1 MQIIQNIR
9 DKGAAIVIGV
19 IALSLIGFILM
30 DANLGSSRSG
40 ANRNETLGTINGV
53 DVENEVFAS
62 KVKQIEEQYG
72 GRASGAQVYQ
82 IRQSAWDQMV
92 AETVLGTEFDK
103 LGLIFSPKELTSII
117 FSEDAPQQLKQ
128 AFTNKENGQYDLA
141 KVADWWKNQAKKAKG
156 EQKDALVSQI
166 VDPLVLQTLYTKY
179 SSLIAASGYYP
190 TWMKDKEATEN
201 NTFANIS
208 YVAVPYTVIN
218 DSTVKVTDE
227 DILTYVKDKKE
238 QYKQD
243 GGRQISYVSFS
254 ASPNGAD
261 SLAALKS
268 VTDLKPAF
276 TADSNATVF
285 VTKNTSSKSFNDV
298 FVPKAKVQGV
308 QKDTLISLATNE
320 VFGPYLEGKEYIL
333 AKKIA
338 TRLLP
343 DSIKCR
349 HILIGTVNR
358 ETGETTLDSGIAHKR
373 IDSIAALIAGG
384 ANFDSLEAKFST
396 DMAAHKD
403 KGVMTF
409 DEATMQNKQQ
419 FAPEFGEFLLNEKGE
434 NRKVVKTNFGWHYIE
449 ILDRKNPTP
458 AFKIAYFAKEI
469 VTSPETESVASGKA
483 NKLSG
488 EARNGKAFDEYVV
501 KNKLENNKF
510 EASSIVKENDYQLGG
525 LQDARQLVKWAFE
538 AKEGDVSEPMNI
550 QNQYVVAM
558 VKKIVPEG
566 LPDATSLRPLVETL
580 VRNKKK
586 ADQIKTKLTATPTL
600 ETAAAAYT
608 VQIQNAGADSTLTFG
623 AQIIN
628 GLGQEPKVIGASF
641 NKAYQAKASEP
652 IAGNSGVYVIKV
664 NGTAVKA
671 TQTAEEIAKKT
682 EERAK
687 NLSQQMGSGFFES
700 LRKQAVIKDKRSK
713 IY

>member
-30 DANLGSSRSG
+30 DANLGSNRSG
-40 ANRNETLGTINGV
+40 ASGNASLGTVNGEDV
-53 DVENEVFAS
+53 DNEVFAA
-62 KVKQIEEQYG
+62 KVKQIEDQYG
-72 GRASGAQVYQ
+72 GRVSGAQTYQ
-82 IRQSAWDQMV
+82 IRQGAWDQIV
-92 AETVLGTEFDK
+92 AEKVLTSEFDK
-103 LGLIFSPKELTSII
+103 LGLQFSPKELVSII

-128 AFTNKENGQYDLA
+128 AFTDKETGKYDLA
-141 KVADWWKNQAKKAKG
+141 KVGDWWKNQAKKAKG

-190 TWMKDKEATEN
+190 TWMKEKENTEN
-201 NTFANIS
+201 NTFANIA

-227 DILTYVKDKKE
+227 DVLNYIKDKKE

-243 GGRQISYVSFS
+243 GGRQISYIAFS
-254 ASPNGAD
+254 ANPNGSDTTKTLEAV
-261 SLAALKS
+261 AALKEN
-268 VTDLKPAF
+268 F
-276 TADSNATVF
+276 IADSNTAVF
-285 VTKNTSSKSFNDV
+285 ITRNTSSRNFNDV
-298 FVPKAKVQGV
+298 FVPKAKLQGA
-308 QKDTLISLATNE
+308 QKDTLTSLAVNG
-320 VFGPYLEGKEYIL
+320 VFGPYLDGKEYVM
-333 AKKIA
+333 AKKLA

-343 DSIKCR
+343 DSVKCR

-358 ETGETTLDSGIAHKR
+358 ETGETTLDSAIAHKR
-373 IDSIAALIAGG
+373 IDSIAALIANG

-409 DEATMQNKQQ
+409 DEATMQNKAQ

-434 NRKVVKTNFGWHYIE
+434 NKKVVKTNFGWHYIE

-458 AFKIAYFAKEI
+458 AYKIAYFSKEI
-469 VTSPETESVASGKA
+469 VASPETENTANSKA

-488 EARNGKAFDEYVV
+488 EARSLKAVEEYVA
-501 KNKLENNKF
+501 KNNLQSNKVDVPT
-510 EASSIVKENDYQLGG
+510 IVKENDYQIGG
-525 LQDARQLVKWAFE
+525 LQDARQLIKWAFE
-538 AKEGDVSEPMNI
+538 AKEGDVSEPFNI
-550 QNQYVVAM
+550 QDQYVVA
-558 VKKIVPEG
+558 VVSKIVPEG
-566 LPDATSLRPLVETL
+566 LPDAKTARPMVETL

-586 ADQIKTKLTATPTL
+586 ADVIKTKLTANPTL

-608 VQIQNAGADSTLTFG
+608 VQIQNAGADSTLTFA

-628 GLGQEPKVIGASF
+628 GLGQEPKVIGAAF
-641 NKAYQAKASEP
+641 NKTYQTKVSEP
-652 IAGNSGVYVIKV
+652 IAGNAGVYVIKV
-664 NGTAVKA
+664 SSTATKPA
-671 TQTAEEIAKKT
+671 ASAEEIANKAVERSKT
-682 EERAK
+682 
-687 NLSQQMGSGFFES
+687 LSQQISSGFFES
-700 LRKQAVIKDKRSK
+700 LRKQATIKDKRSK

>member
-30 DANLGSSRSG
+30 DANLGSNRSG
-40 ANRNETLGTINGV
+40 ASANASLGTVNGEEV
-53 DVENEVFAS
+53 DNDVFAA
-62 KVKQIEEQYG
+62 KVKQIEDQYG
-72 GRASGAQVYQ
+72 GRVSGAQTYQ
-82 IRQSAWDQMV
+82 IRQGAWDQIV
-92 AETVLGTEFDK
+92 AEKVLTGEFDK
-103 LGLIFSPKELTSII
+103 LGLQFSPKELTNII

-128 AFTNKENGQYDLA
+128 AFTDKETGKYDLT

-190 TWMKDKEATEN
+190 TWMKEKENTEN
-201 NTFANIS
+201 NTFANIA

-227 DILTYVKDKKE
+227 DVINYIKDKKE

-243 GGRQISYVSFS
+243 GGRQISYIAFS
-254 ASPNGAD
+254 ANPNGAD
-261 SLAALKS
+261 SIKTLETVAALKDNFI
-268 VTDLKPAF
+268 T
-276 TADSNATVF
+276 DSNTAVF
-285 VTKNTSSKSFNDV
+285 ITRNTSSRNYNDV
-298 FVPKAKVQGV
+298 FVPKAKLQGV
-308 QKDTLISLATNE
+308 QKDTLASLTVNG
-320 VFGPYLEGKEYIL
+320 VFGPYLEGKEYVM
-333 AKKIA
+333 AKKLA
-338 TRLLP
+338 TRILP
-343 DSIKCR
+343 DSVKCR

-358 ETGETTLDSGIAHKR
+358 ETGVATQDSGTAHRR
-373 IDSIAALIAGG
+373 IDSIAALIANG

-409 DEATMQNKQQ
+409 DEATIQNKAQ

-434 NRKVVKTNFGWHYIE
+434 NKKVIKTNFGWHYIE

-458 AFKIAYFAKEI
+458 AYKIAYFSKEI
-469 VTSPETESVASGKA
+469 VASPETENTANGKA

-488 EARNGKAFDEYVV
+488 EARSLKAVEEYVA
-501 KNKLENNKF
+501 KNNLQSNKVDVPT
-510 EASSIVKENDYQLGG
+510 IVKENDYQIGG
-525 LQDARQLVKWAFE
+525 LQDARQLIKWAFE
-538 AKEGDVSEPMNI
+538 AKEGDVSEPFNI
-550 QNQYVVAM
+550 QDQYVVA
-558 VKKIVPEG
+558 VVSKVVPEG
-566 LPDATSLRPLVETL
+566 LPDAKTARSLVETL

-608 VQIQNAGADSTLTFG
+608 LQIQNAGADSSLTFG

-628 GLGQEPKVIGASF
+628 GLGQEPKVIGAAF
-641 NKAYQAKASEP
+641 NKMYQTKASEP
-652 IAGNSGVYVIKV
+652 IAGNAGVYIIKV
-664 NGTAVKA
+664 NGTATKPA
-671 TQTAEEIAKKT
+671 TSAEEVAKKAD
-682 EERAK
+682 ERTK
-687 NLSQQMGSGFFES
+687 TLSQQISSGFFES
-700 LRKQAVIKDKRSK
+700 LRKQATIKDKRSK